1 MIINILSFLDQFS
14 NIFLSYVIDWLLS
27 INPNFQ

>member
-14 NIFLSYVIDWLLS
+14 NIFFSYVIDWLLS
-27 INPNFQ
+27 INPNF